1 MVDRKERPVQ
11 LYGSSCSDATIPD
24 VPKNLQPAKKQ
35 AAKPAVIKTPATK
48 DKTAGKGKR
57 VVDGAVRL
65 DSVYDP
71 SLAFGAN
78 GGEYMEDQASSNSDD
93 SGSESSVQSSDG
105 GYEAEPQ
112 PVYSDFTVPVFNT
125 NRKLNVEWKV
135 VNDISSSISVVTR
148 WHTICIRFH
157 SFASFFVYR

>member
-35 AAKPAVIKTPATK
+35 AAKPAGAKTPATK
-48 DKTAGKGKR
+48 DKSQTAGKGKR
-57 VVDGAVRL
+57 VVDGAVGPE
-65 DSVYDP
+65 SVYDP

-78 GGEYMEDQASSNSDD
+78 GGEYAEDQASSNSDD

-105 GYEAEPQ
+105 GHEAEPQ

-135 VNDISSSISVVTR
+135 VNDISSGISVVTR
-148 WHTICIRFH
+148 
-157 SFASFFVYR
+157 